1 MTDYE
6 NNSNNT
12 ESSGDTPQEK
22 NCNRHENQDSPQAY
36 YAPQSTAQSTWQP
49 FEEKA
54 SVVFAILSFFIPIAG
69 LIIFF
74 SKKNSRPQTA
84 KVSGICAL
92 VSFILQII
100 LTVVICTAFGTFVK
114 KVAENPEQLD
124 SSIQEAIG
132 DNSKN
137 LIEGNEIGDFVC
149 DITDISKTADITGN
163 AAIIVTYSFTNNS
176 DNEIDFDSAFYIA
189 PMQNDETLVRTF
201 TGTDEDN
208 TLWDSTATQPGETSK
223 IERVYSLSDETSDL
237 KIDIY
242 DNTDPDNA
250 NYIEYQFS
258 LEN

>member
-6 NNSNNT
+6 NNSNNA
-12 ESSGDTPQEK
+12 EAPGGTPQG
-22 NCNRHENQDSPQAY
+22 NCNRQEYQAPPQTY
-36 YAPQSTAQSTWQP
+36 YAPQSGAQAARQP

-54 SVVFAILSFFIPIAG
+54 SVGFAILSFFIPIAG
-69 LIIFF
+69 LIIFL
-74 SKKNSRPQTA
+74 SKKNSRPKTA
-84 KVSGICAL
+84 KASGICAL

-100 LTVVICTAFGTFVK
+100 LTVVICTTFGAFATR
-114 KVAENPEQLD
+114 VAENPEQLD
-124 SSIQEAIG
+124 SYIQQAIG

-137 LIEGNEIGDFVC
+137 LVDGNEIGDFVC
-149 DITDISKTADITGN
+149 DVTDISKTSDKAGN

-176 DNEIDFDSAFYIA
+176 DKEIDFDSAFYIA
-189 PMQNDETLVRTF
+189 PMQNGETLVRTF

-208 TLWDSTATQPGETSK
+208 TLWDSTATQPGETSR
-223 IERVYSLSDETSDL
+223 IERIYSLSDETSDL

-250 NYIEYQFS
+250 NYIEYQLS